1 MDEAPGVV
9 TASSRLLAA
18 SRASSS
24 LASRDI
30 HSRRGLSYSVSPT
43 FSPWDTLSA
52 LYKTTHHGAQ
62 RLQPL
67 TFPKSQ
73 VEHTLLRFLF

>member
-24 LASRDI
+24 SASRDI
-30 HSRRGLSYSVSPT
+30 HSCPYLSYSGSPT
-43 FSPWDTLSA
+43 FTLWGTLSA
-52 LYKTTHHGAQ
+52 LHKTTHHGAQ